1 MQGLIIGNIAN
12 LYKIKLNNKIYNAT
26 ARGRFKKDDTTPV
39 VGDFVDIEIIDEEKK
54 EAVIEKIYDRKSYI
68 KRPKVANVSQIILV
82 LSIKDPKP
90 DLLMLDKQL
99 AYAEFLNIEPIIVI
113 NKIDLSQE
121 YKEIEK
127 TYTDIGYKV
136 YAVSAK
142 DVTSVKKLKEAL
154 KNNISVLAGNSG
166 VGKSTTINAIF
177 ENNVTEEGLISE
189 KNKRGKNTTT
199 DVKLYEINEN
209 SYIVDTPGFST
220 FEITEIE
227 SKDLDKYFREFIS
240 EIENC
245 RYVGCTHI
253 KENECGIKYAIKE
266 GKITNQRYERFCKI
280 YSEIKEKEDNKW

>member
-12 LYKIKLNNKIYNAT
+12 LYKIKLNNKIYSAT
-26 ARGRFKKDDTTPV
+26 ARGRFKKDETTPV
-39 VGDFVDIEIIDEEKK
+39 VGDLVEIGVIDEEKK
-54 EAVIEKIYDRKSYI
+54 EAVIEKIHPRKSYI
-68 KRPKVANVSQIILV
+68 KRPKVANVSQVILV
-82 LSIKDPKP
+82 LSTKDPKP

-99 AYAEFLNIEPIIVI
+99 AYSEFLNIEPIIVI
-113 NKIDLSQE
+113 NKIDLSQD

-127 TYTDIGYKV
+127 LYTEIGYKV

-142 DVTSVKKLKEAL
+142 DITTVKQL
-154 KNNISVLAGNSG
+154 KNSLKDNISVLAGNSG

-177 ENNVTEEGLISE
+177 ENNITQEGVISE

-199 DVKLYEINEN
+199 DVKLYEIDEN

-227 SKDLDKYFREFIS
+227 SKDLDKYFREFESQIK
-240 EIENC
+240 NC

-253 KENECGIKYAIKE
+253 KENECGIKYAIEK
-266 GKITNQRYERFCKI
+266 GKINSNRYERFCKI
-280 YSEIKEKEDNKW
+280 YNELKEKEDRKW